1 MSLALLILH
10 FAQHAL
16 LRIAKHSRKSAL
28 SKSFALAMFKGVVIG
43 TLSVNAHASEEK
55 PPLEVKVVVVSMFEI
70 GDDEGDAPGEFQLW
84 KARQKLTTKYPL
96 PHGFHDIYA
105 NPETGVI
112 GIVTGMGIARASAAV
127 MSLGLDPRFDLS
139 KAYWLVAGIA
149 GVDPADNT
157 IGSAIWTDYVV
168 DGDLAHH
175 IDAREIPSTWST
187 GYFPL
192 FTHAPYDN
200 AESVDVNNSPNG
212 EVYAL
217 NLCLAKWAYSLTKDT
232 KLLNNDAMDALRA
245 KYTHS
250 PNAKALPNV
259 SMGAHLSASTFWHG
273 EKLNTWAN
281 DWVAYWTKNKGN
293 FVTSG
298 MEDSAT
304 LQSLTYLDNAGL
316 VDKNRIMILRTASNF
331 TMQPPSLSASENLK
345 LESSGEG
352 YAAMNAAIE
361 AAYNVGARV
370 VDYITENW
378 DSAKENIPS
387 VKR

>member
-1 MSLALLILH
+1 MSLALFIRH
-10 FAQHAL
+10 FAQRAL
-16 LRIAKHSRKSAL
+16 LHIAKHRSSSTL
-28 SKSFALAMFKGVVIG
+28 SKSFALAVFKGVVIS
-43 TLSVNAHASEEK
+43 TLSVNAYASEEE
-55 PPLEVKVVVVSMFEI
+55 PPMEVKVVVVSMFEI

-96 PHGFHDIYA
+96 PHGFHDVYA
-105 NPETGVI
+105 NTETGVI
-112 GIVTGMGIARASAAV
+112 GIVTGMGIARASAAI
-127 MSLGLDPRFDLS
+127 MALGLDPRFDLS

-175 IDAREIPSTWST
+175 IDAREIPSTWRT

-192 FTHAPYDN
+192 FTHAPYEN
-200 AESVDVNNSPNG
+200 AEQVDVNNSPNG

-217 NLCLAKWAYSLTKDT
+217 NLPLAKWAYSLTKDT
-232 KLLNNDAMDALRA
+232 KLLNNDAMNLLRA

-250 PNAKALPNV
+250 PNARTLPNV

-273 EKLNTWAN
+273 EKLNSWAN
-281 DWVAYWTKNKGN
+281 DWVAYWTQGKGN

-316 VDKNRIMILRTASNF
+316 VDKQRLMILRTASNF
-331 TMQPPSLSASENLK
+331 TMQPPSLSAAQNLK

-352 YAAMNAAIE
+352 YAAMGAAIE
-361 AAYNVGARV
+361 AAYNVGSRV
-370 VDYITENW
+370 TNYIVQNW
-378 DSAKENIPS
+378 DSTKDSIP
-387 VKR
+387 VTE

>member
-1 MSLALLILH
+1 MSLPHLIQDYKQRARARL
-10 FAQHAL
+10 
-16 LRIAKHSRKSAL
+16 AKLSHYSAFNKPL
-28 SKSFALAMFKGVVIG
+28 IMATLVGVVLS
-43 TLSVNAHASEEK
+43 TLFTDAHASDI
-55 PPLEVKVVVVSMFEI
+55 PQPMEVKVVVVSMFEI

-84 KARQKLTTKYPL
+84 KARQKLTMKYPQ

-112 GIVTGMGIARASAAV
+112 GIVTGMGIARASAAI
-127 MSLGLDPRFDLS
+127 MALGLDPRFDLS

-168 DGDLAHH
+168 DGDLAHQ

-200 AESVDVNNSPNG
+200 AELVDVNNSPNG

-217 NLCLAKWAYSLTKDT
+217 NLPLAKWAYSLTKDT

-245 KYTHS
+245 KYTRS
-250 PNAKALPNV
+250 PNARMLPNV

-281 DWVAYWTKNKGN
+281 EWVAYWTKDKGN

-316 VDKNRIMILRTASNF
+316 VDKNRVMILRTASNF

-361 AAYNVGARV
+361 AAYNVGSRV
-370 VDYITENW
+370 VNYITGNW
-378 DSAKENIPS
+378 ESVKENIPGAN
-387 VKR
+387 